1 MLNGRMTAV
10 TSKYN
15 SSLCFTFHHDVA
27 PKFINFFCDIKFCN
41 LLVPGNVEIFHMGRW
56 GAVCDDEWDEREA
69 NVACRQLGYKQ
80 AVKPTHSSHF
90 GQIKREYDATI
101 EYF

>member
-1 MLNGRMTAV
+1 MLNGRIAA
-10 TSKYN
+10 
-15 SSLCFTFHHDVA
+15 HHDVA
-27 PKFINFFCDIKFCN
+27 PKFKRFFSDITFCN

-90 GQIKREYDATI
+90 GQIKREYFVQHERDNRI
-101 EYF
+101 L